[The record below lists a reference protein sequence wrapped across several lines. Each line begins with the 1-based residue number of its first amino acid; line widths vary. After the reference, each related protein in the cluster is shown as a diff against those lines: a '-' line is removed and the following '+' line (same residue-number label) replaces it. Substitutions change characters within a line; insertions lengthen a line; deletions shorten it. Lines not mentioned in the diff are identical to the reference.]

1 LVAQTY
7 ALVLADPAMV
17 GLVALSALASGLAF
31 AAVALPAWIFGHV
44 SLDVTSTSVTGFVLF
59 GVAAW
64 ASAFVG
70 ILGSATVVAAGLARL
85 DGTPITAREAISVAW
100 SRRRELL
107 AWALVTT
114 LVSLAE
120 RLLERFGLAGAVIR
134 LATDVAWSLATM
146 LALPVI
152 IAEGAMPAEAIT
164 VSAKLVKKRLGL
176 TVRTIVRFYTPWMIA
191 VLASALLMVGGIVAF
206 VSYRHDVPEW
216 SAAGLIVA
224 VASALGLFGA
234 IAVLT
239 AADAFLDTVLYRH
252 AKGLPV
258 SGIDSALLPA
268 VADPSPFG

>member
-1 LVAQTY
+1 
-7 ALVLADPAMV
+7 M
-17 GLVALSALASGLAF
+17 
-31 AAVALPAWIFGHV
+31 
-44 SLDVTSTSVTGFVLF
+44 TGFVLF

-114 LVSLAE
+114 LVSLSE

-164 VSAKLVKKRLGL
+164 VSAEAGEAAAGPHRADH
-176 TVRTIVRFYTPWMIA
+176 RA
-191 VLASALLMVGGIVAF
+191 VLHALDDRGAGQRAADGRRHRRVRG
-206 VSYRHDVPEW
+206 YRHDVPEW

-224 VASALGLFGA
+224 VASALGMFGA

-239 AADAFLDTVLYRH
+239 SADAFLDTVLYRH